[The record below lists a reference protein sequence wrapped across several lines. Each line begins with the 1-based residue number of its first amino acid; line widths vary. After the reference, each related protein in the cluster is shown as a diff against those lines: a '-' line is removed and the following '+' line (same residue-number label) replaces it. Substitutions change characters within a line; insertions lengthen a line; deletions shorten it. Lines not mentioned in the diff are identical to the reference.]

1 MKPVTQT
8 LTVFLVG
15 LLGGLLGAF
24 VFSPADSGAG
34 PAETSES
41 GATAGLSKQLEDMQA
56 QIDGLARSVDLNAS
70 SLGRLEDN
78 QDSVAQ
84 EVARSLAEGVL
95 PDGTPLSQPLDMGSL
110 PAGPGFDNMVAAV
123 IEQREADEEAERD
136 ARRQERQKEQI
147 DRRAQS
153 LAEELGLDAGQTTQL
168 ASAMLE
174 SSEARNAMFRE
185 MRETGVWDRDAMRTG
200 MEEIRAAETAKL
212 EVFMTPTQVE
222 QYNAQASDFGGWGRR
237 GGGSTQGGRNGG
249 GSGGGQRG
257 SGSF

>member
-15 LLGGLLGAF
+15 LLGGLLGAL
-24 VFSPADSGAG
+24 VFSPADAGAG
-34 PAETSES
+34 AAETAES
-41 GATAGLSKQLEDMQA
+41 GTTASLSKQLEEMQA

-78 QDSVAQ
+78 QESVAQ

-123 IEQREADEEAERD
+123 IDQREADERVERD

-168 ASAMLE
+168 ASVMFE
-174 SSEARNAMFRE
+174 SSEARSAMFRE
-185 MRETGVWDRDAMRTG
+185 MRESGVWDRDTMRSG
-200 MEEIRAAETAKL
+200 MEEIRTAETAKL

-222 QYNAQASDFGGWGRR
+222 QYNAQASDFGGWGRGGQR
-237 GGGSTQGGRNGG
+237 GQNGG
-249 GSGGGQRG
+249 GSGDRQRG
-257 SGSF
+257 SGNF